1 MSVNKLRQKYAGSEL
16 ASVAK
21 KLIKQWKK
29 LVPSGSCESN
39 IMYNEGISKK
49 VDGYCEIGR
58 ILQLAMT
65 ATVYNYNA

>member
-29 LVPSGSCESN
+29 LVPSGSCESKV
-39 IMYNEGISKK
+39 MYNVRKWVVVVK
-49 VDGYCEIGR
+49 
-58 ILQLAMT
+58 
-65 ATVYNYNA
+65 